1 MTRERAEALAIA
13 AMDAFESGP
22 RLDVRSHIADALM
35 QAASEEREAE
45 QTGIALRVDELAK
58 AHDSC
63 GCGIADDI
71 IAAIRGRG

>member
-35 QAASEEREAE
+35 QAASEEREKAADIADQHASVE
-45 QTGIALRVDELAK
+45 GIAQK
-58 AHDSC
+58 
-63 GCGIADDI
+63 IA
-71 IAAIRGRG
+71 AAIRGRA